1 MDISKLFQHKKFV
14 YSLEIFPPKKE
25 SPYTA
30 IYNTLLKL
38 RGLPVDFISVTYG
51 QGGTK
56 AQQDLTVEIAS
67 LILETYHI
75 EPVAHLTCLYSEQVD
90 VESALEKFKQ
100 NKIQNIMVLRGDYMP
115 DVPGKDVFV
124 HASDLAAFIKERDS
138 SFNLLG
144 ACYPECHSQCESLDQ
159 DIENL
164 KVKLENGV
172 THLVSQLFFDNDVFY
187 RFLDK
192 AEKAGIKVPITAGIM
207 PITNSRQIE
216 RTVALSGASVPH
228 KMARFFSR
236 YANNQEALK
245 DAGLHY
251 ATEQIVDLIDHDVRG
266 VHLYTMNNVE
276 TASRITESIQN
287 LLDAENSPAPAPTVK
302 VN

>member
-30 IYNTLLKL
+30 IYKTLLKL

-75 EPVAHLTCLYSEQVD
+75 EPVAHLTCLYSERED

-100 NKIQNIMVLRGDYMP
+100 NKIQNIMVLRGDFMP
-115 DVPGKDVFV
+115 DIPAKEVFV

-144 ACYPECHSQCESLDQ
+144 ACYPECHYQCESLDQ

-164 KVKLENGV
+164 KVKLEHGV
-172 THLVSQLFFDNDVFY
+172 THLVSQLFFDNEVFY

-192 AEKAGIKVPITAGIM
+192 AAAAGINVPITAGIM

-236 YANNQEALK
+236 YANNPEALK

-251 ATEQIVDLIDHDVRG
+251 ATEQIVDLIDHDIRG

-302 VN
+302 AN